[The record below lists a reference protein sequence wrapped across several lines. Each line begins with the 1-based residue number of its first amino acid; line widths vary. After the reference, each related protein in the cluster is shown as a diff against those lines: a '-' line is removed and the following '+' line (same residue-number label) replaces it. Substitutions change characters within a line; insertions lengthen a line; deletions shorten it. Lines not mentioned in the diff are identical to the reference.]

1 MEGINWTSVVVN
13 VLALLA
19 VLVPSLKMV
28 LGKVSKIVEQGAIV
42 AKETQEFQLVLAE
55 ALADGNI
62 DNEEINKI
70 VKEAKDI
77 AEAGRKLVKLIQDA
91 AKGKAY

>member
-1 MEGINWTSVVVN
+1 MEGINWASVVVN

-19 VLVPSLKMV
+19 VLVPSLTVV
-28 LGKVSKIVEQGAIV
+28 LGKVGKIIEQGAVV
-42 AKETQEFQLVLAE
+42 AKETQEFQLIIAE
-55 ALADGNI
+55 ALADGNV
-62 DNEEINKI
+62 DNEEIDRI

-91 AKGKAY
+91 TKGKTH